1 MTFYNSIDNL
11 PIWNFYKV
19 KETGDLSYM
28 FIDEALHGKAMTQK
42 VAKELFEA
50 WKAIDDRFLFE
61 YGLTEQYVNRMIIE
75 KKILQLEL
83 DVLINNDSITRSRLK
98 AEKAKIEGVK
108 EQEGKANLVEVIVN
122 VEKFM
127 NFSIEEKK
135 VCVSKFFG
143 YIELMKRSV
152 KKLKEKDNG

>member
-1 MTFYNSIDNL
+1 
-11 PIWNFYKV
+11 
-19 KETGDLSYM
+19 
-28 FIDEALHGKAMTQK
+28 
-42 VAKELFEA
+42 
-50 WKAIDDRFLFE
+50 
-61 YGLTEQYVNRMIIE
+61 MIIE

>member
-11 PIWNFYKV
+11 PIWNFYQV
-19 KETGDLSYM
+19 KESGDLSFMYV
-28 FIDEALHGKAMTQK
+28 DEARHGDPMTK
-42 VAKELFEA
+42 KEAKELFDA
-50 WKAIDDRFLFE
+50 WKAIDDRFLYE
-61 YGLTEQYVNRMIIE
+61 HGLTEQYVNRLIIE
-75 KKILQLEL
+75 KKIIQLEL
-83 DVLINNDSITRSRLK
+83 EVLINNDSITRSRLK
-98 AEKAKIEGVK
+98 AEKAKIEGIK
-108 EQEGKANLVEVIVN
+108 EQEGKANLTEVIVN

-135 VCVSKFFG
+135 VCVAKFFG